1 MYVDR
6 CGRCGSV
13 YMDRAED
20 LPSYVVAVDRG
31 GLRIG
36 VVGVDRA
43 EDLLSYVD

>member
-1 MYVDR
+1 MDR